1 MPPSPPGVRRRE
13 EYSDKRGK
21 GSLVDELANAPDL
34 ELKCRHHGGN
44 KGAGSRSG
52 QGPEEKTRSWLE
64 EAGWQQPGSLTLAAA
79 QAAFAISS
87 SPQYRLCVCR
97 SGGFHAGSGLRLH
110 RKVGAAKCETACT
123 CYADTTS
130 TAHTLGVLVGGS
142 YGLATWWSQQK
153 KKAPA
158 AAPSVSAAA
167 PTCPASPKSPCTRQK
182 TKRTTT
188 PSVDHPD
195 SDTVESRVVRGP
207 QLRRQTAVCSARQPT
222 APSSTQATTPHPKH
236 ARLYTAEEVAAAAL
250 LAGFAQTPHT
260 GPAPHHCS

>member
-97 SGGFHAGSGLRLH
+97 SGGFHVRRRPLPRCTLSIRKADGFASGTAGR
-110 RKVGAAKCETACT
+110 
-123 CYADTTS
+123 
-130 TAHTLGVLVGGS
+130 
-142 YGLATWWSQQK
+142 
-153 KKAPA
+153 
-158 AAPSVSAAA
+158 
-167 PTCPASPKSPCTRQK
+167 
-182 TKRTTT
+182 KRT
-188 PSVDHPD
+188 
-195 SDTVESRVVRGP
+195 
-207 QLRRQTAVCSARQPT
+207 
-222 APSSTQATTPHPKH
+222 
-236 ARLYTAEEVAAAAL
+236 
-250 LAGFAQTPHT
+250 
-260 GPAPHHCS
+260 